1 MHTHWVQRVS
11 VAVFV
16 TAFLAAGPVR
26 AGDIYKPFKLL
37 VQPLEAMH
45 REKPATCKDCSIEQL
60 ADQIDWLEH
69 HIDTYGSIVAK
80 HPDVWGESRLMRHRY
95 EYEEQMASQL
105 DKFEVRMNAA
115 LRRSDQSFLG
125 MAMALQA
132 ATGEAS
138 IPRPFPTSITD
149 STETTTTTQSVFTQ
163 VNGMLSDPNATSN
176 GPVTRTAPF
185 RLPTDGTGFSFEQSN
200 LSLEPTTQLD
210 QLSRYLN
217 HLHELRRINEGD
229 DIADSPGYALNLVRI
244 PVSVLPGKQ
253 TRKGYGAEITITAEP
268 YLTDELLPTTFRN
281 LVINDVVD
289 QLAYPMTRVVNSFDD
304 DLKARLHS
312 IARHH
317 FFVSTNP
324 DLRQFSHRL
333 CGCDPLSQSKPCEV
347 LRAADIK
354 KALSQAQEKK
364 DHLLAALLAV
374 RLENLGVQDIVDR
387 RGQEVAK
394 AKQQNSWS
402 KLSLEEQ
409 SDREKA
415 IRDAANEQIIK
426 GLRAGFGLDASDDV
440 RLDAESSQHSMAS
453 GEEAARQQVFENM
466 RERILLLPDTSEADR
481 STRGAALLFAPQPTQ
496 DSAVSVKALAEKKAN
511 ELSQYAKAMSDSDS
525 ELKKVIA
532 DLRKVFAQD
541 LVVTV
546 PVARSRRARMPI
558 PPTQI
563 LATYDLILLAH
574 VAADAHAGLENNPVD
589 RDRLHLMDVR
599 GFLLEEIEG
608 AYEYLSR
615 PENQHLWEA
624 CDPFPLNDK
633 LSLAEA
639 VRVQDRKRLEEIRRK
654 FLVDADASAGYAGL
668 ADCDTTRALAWMIL
682 VQAALLNDRLIQD
695 IKEATVSK
703 GCTTC
708 FADTQG
714 LEFYQPRPCPQ
725 AIAAFNEYVK
735 CRWPIRVFALD
746 PVTQD
751 QNVADEYSRRRE
763 LQVAAALAFAS
774 GQMNGQ
780 ALMRFTR
787 RLEWDIATIAL
798 NRTAVAFSHGND
810 TFGWRFQPRFQTP
823 PTPGTLKTLG
833 ETLLGGP
840 TRDAD
845 MCQRELESGIR
856 ECTAIVV
863 MPSFVPYATFDVRT
877 NWYRLTDPKC
887 TEISMRETMELSRAI
902 TAMKNSAAQCS
913 RCAHLYREGEVD
925 RLLRRV
931 DQLDRELPLQTM
943 RVQIPYENTSGGFE
957 IFNRGITEL
966 APELIG
972 WYGAPGV
979 NPASATVMFLVGDG
993 FSVHDTQVI
1002 AGGRAVPFQL
1012 ISRQLMKVQI
1022 PSGLQTLSRG
1032 RSEPGGDFNPQELE
1046 EVVDVHLATP
1056 YGVSSHLLVP
1066 VADGG
1071 VTPVAQHF
1079 EMRPE
1084 AEFGLFYKYAESG
1097 DTKTAPVNSFFLFNQ
1112 NAVVIHAPRIAEIQE
1127 KVDVT
1132 FSLTDASDKTYLGSF
1147 QVADVPFNAYAYE
1160 YYITADKLKSLINGT
1175 NMLGD
1180 VVEPYLVY
1188 KGGKATITVEVTATV
1203 SATNVPVAGRFTA
1216 VCKPT
1221 K

>member
-1 MHTHWVQRVS
+1 MHMYWVRRVS
-11 VAVFV
+11 AAVLL
-16 TAFLAAGPVR
+16 TAILAPGPAW

-37 VQPLEAMH
+37 AQPFEAMH
-45 REKPATCKDCSIEQL
+45 REKPDTCKDCSIEQL

-95 EYEEQMASQL
+95 EYEQQMAAQL

-138 IPRPFPTSITD
+138 IPLIPSTSSTD
-149 STETTTTTQSVFTQ
+149 ATQNVFTQ
-163 VNGMLSDPNATSN
+163 FNGMLSDPTATSG
-176 GPVTRTAPF
+176 GPVTRSAPF
-185 RLPTDGTGFSFEQSN
+185 GLPTGGTGFSFEQSE
-200 LSLEPTTQLD
+200 LSLEPTIQLD
-210 QLSRYLN
+210 QMSRYLN

-304 DLKARLHS
+304 PVKEKLQS
-312 IARHH
+312 IADHH
-317 FFVSTNP
+317 FLVSTQP
-324 DLRQFSHRL
+324 QLLTLPLKEAKKRFESSKDLLVR
-333 CGCDPLSQSKPCEV
+333 
-347 LRAADIK
+347 
-354 KALSQAQEKK
+354 
-364 DHLLAALLAV
+364 ALLAKV
-374 RLENLGVQDIVDR
+374 IYREIMSSPNATAEMFAGVSDARSDLAA
-387 RGQEVAK
+387 G
-394 AKQQNSWS
+394 NS
-402 KLSLEEQ
+402 
-409 SDREKA
+409 
-415 IRDAANEQIIK
+415 IH
-426 GLRAGFGLDASDDV
+426 F
-440 RLDAESSQHSMAS
+440 
-453 GEEAARQQVFENM
+453 
-466 RERILLLPDTSEADR
+466 TS
-481 STRGAALLFAPQPTQ
+481 TG
-496 DSAVSVKALAEKKAN
+496 ALAEPPASNPKILRQKFLEGYNAVQQN
-511 ELSQYAKAMSDSDS
+511 AFQEWRREPPETSGHAGMRSLHMMQQSEEPSADGATGEYKQAFDTGARVKQAGNDVTAAFAALKEQFSSD
-525 ELKKVIA
+525 I
-532 DLRKVFAQD
+532 VF
-541 LVVTV
+541 TV
-546 PVARSRRARMPI
+546 PATSSRRARMPL
-558 PPTQI
+558 PPSQL
-563 LATYDLILLAH
+563 LAAYDLALLAH
-574 VAADAHAGLENNPVD
+574 VAADAYVGLKSHPVD
-589 RDRLHLMDVR
+589 QRRLHQMDTR
-599 GFLLEEIEG
+599 AFLVEETER
-608 AYEYLSR
+608 AYNFLAREKYK
-615 PENQHLWEA
+615 HLWQY
-624 CDPFPLNDK
+624 CGPVPPDQG
-633 LSLAEA
+633 LSLADA
-639 VRVQDRKRLEEIRRK
+639 LRTKNLPRIDRIRRQ
-654 FLVDADASAGYAGL
+654 FLNAVSVSPGVEGL
-668 ADCDTTRALAWMIL
+668 ADGDTTRSLAWMVL
-682 VQAALLNDRLIQD
+682 VEAALLNDRLIQD
-695 IKEATVSK
+695 IKEATDSK
-703 GCTTC
+703 GCATC
-708 FADTQG
+708 FADAQG
-714 LEFYQPRPCPQ
+714 LDFYYPEPSPE
-725 AIAAFNEYVK
+725 AITAFKDYVK

-751 QNVADEYSRRRE
+751 QNVADEFARRRE

-774 GQMNGQ
+774 GQMNAQ

-787 RLEWDIATIAL
+787 RLEWDMATIAL
-798 NRTAVAFSHGND
+798 NRTAIAFSHGND

-823 PTPGTLKTLG
+823 PTPGTLKAFS

-931 DQLDRELPLQTM
+931 DQLDHELPLQTM
-943 RVQIPYENTSGGFE
+943 QVQIPYENTSGGFE

-972 WYGAPGV
+972 WYGAPGIDR
-979 NPASATVMFLVGDG
+979 NIATTMFLVGDG

-1002 AGGRAVPFQL
+1002 AGGRPVPFQL

-1022 PSGLQTLSRG
+1022 PVGAQTLTRG
-1032 RSEPGGDFNPQELE
+1032 RSVPGGEFNPRELE

-1066 VADGG
+1066 VAEVVAAP
-1071 VTPVAQHF
+1071 VTHHF
-1079 EMRPE
+1079 QMRPE
-1084 AEFGLFYKYAESG
+1084 AKFTLLYEYEES
-1097 DTKTAPVNSFFLFNQ
+1097 DDEKEATVNSFFMFNQ
-1112 NAVVIHAPRIAEIQE
+1112 NAVVIHAPRIAEVKETETI
-1127 KVDVT
+1127 T
-1132 FSLTDASDKTYLGSF
+1132 FSLTDASEKTYLGSF
-1147 QVADVPFNAYAYE
+1147 QMKDIPFNAYAYE
-1160 YYITADKLKSLINGT
+1160 YYITADKLKSLVGGT
-1175 NMLGD
+1175 NMLAD

-1203 SATNVPVAGRFTA
+1203 SATNIPVAGGFTA
-1216 VCKPT
+1216 VCKPSE
-1221 K
+1221 